1 MRAKAGSG
9 GAQLELVA
17 GDNVSGGSVST
28 ARIDADNIILDGTVT
43 ATQIAAGTIT
53 ANEIA
58 SSAITAAKLA
68 AGSVNAAKIAAGAIT
83 SNELTVNIRSDIGAG
98 TGNGNSNLTNN
109 NVSISGNQI
118 SAGSITSAKLTN
130 NIRSDIGAGTGNGNG
145 NSNLTN
151 NNVSISGSRITSGT
165 VAAGRMPSEALN
177 ENEQYNLADP
187 RNWDIGT
194 DAGDGYGRTGT
205 FNENDS
211 SDNERIMGVDAFG
224 TESIIWQ
231 TIPDSGSS
239 ADGGWNCDFT
249 IYKTQ
254 DALLYV
260 NYVKRTSSDAAGN
273 YYLGCH
279 GNSTLSLNGTANT
292 NPYFVAK
299 PTSDLPQNVWCAI
312 VGVIYGSS
320 STVTSNAAIGGVYR
334 LDTGAKIRSCNSF
347 RMKTGVTVQRH
358 RAYLYYS
365 TNNTVLQFCKPGVY
379 VINGSEPTLG
389 QILGPAAAINAGSVD
404 VDGTSIKDSSI
415 TSTQLTNNIRSDI
428 GAGTGNGNSNLTNNN
443 VSISG
448 SRITSGTVSDSRLAN
463 NVSKKGN
470 TGNLFASSTNI
481 SGGQINTGIV
491 TGGNLTINSTNYQPN
506 AGNGGFALGIPAS
519 GTGAGRFVVGS
530 ADEFMWWDG
539 SRLKLQGEVINVGP
553 EYTSGR
559 LLTKYVFDRA
569 SVGNISGNNTGAQS
583 ITGILDQL
591 GGAGVYG
598 FAICGGGGGGA
609 NTRPSNHKAFGGGAG
624 GMALFVYDW
633 NGSEAITVNLGTG
646 GTANNDNNNNF
657 SANGNAGNGS
667 TFAIA
672 GNTRV
677 TANGG
682 AAGNRATNGTAT
694 AVNSGQTRANA
705 TFNAANTDFPAFS
718 HICTSG
724 ISGGTGAAH
733 QAGMG
738 GGGIQITPWNP
749 TGVFTLANSA
759 DSGTT
764 PVTNSNNYGYGS
776 SGGCP
781 WGPGVATGG
790 SNNTRVSNSPFR
802 LDAGSAGLSGTTT
815 NSPPGDRV
823 VHPVGYDGYYD
834 ADETRISL
842 MFGATSFRGGDGGGG
857 GNTAGTAS
865 SGGLFCG
872 GGGSGRRSSNLAIGG
887 DGGLGGG
894 GGGASSYRG
903 NGNIG
908 GDGGDGAVVI
918 WRIS

>member
-1 MRAKAGSG
+1 MSWEQHFKSQWHSQHKPLLCSKA
-9 GAQLELVA
+9 
-17 GDNVSGGSVST
+17 NVRPSSKRVVRDCG
-28 ARIDADNIILDGTVT
+28 RDLWIILDRHKQCRDRRGLSIGHWRKNSELQFLSDENWRYCST
-43 ATQIAAGTIT
+43 AQSLLVLFDKQHGP
-53 ANEIA
+53 
-58 SSAITAAKLA
+58 
-68 AGSVNAAKIAAGAIT
+68 
-83 SNELTVNIRSDIGAG
+83 
-98 TGNGNSNLTNN
+98 
-109 NVSISGNQI
+109 SILQ
-118 SAGSITSAKLTN
+118 AWRL
-130 NIRSDIGAGTGNGNG
+130 
-145 NSNLTN
+145 
-151 NNVSISGSRITSGT
+151 
-165 VAAGRMPSEALN
+165 
-177 ENEQYNLADP
+177 
-187 RNWDIGT
+187 
-194 DAGDGYGRTGT
+194 
-205 FNENDS
+205 
-211 SDNERIMGVDAFG
+211 
-224 TESIIWQ
+224 
-231 TIPDSGSS
+231 
-239 ADGGWNCDFT
+239 CD
-249 IYKTQ
+249 Q
-254 DALLYV
+254 RL
-260 NYVKRTSSDAAGN
+260 R
-273 YYLGCH
+273 
-279 GNSTLSLNGTANT
+279 ANT
-292 NPYFVAK
+292 
-299 PTSDLPQNVWCAI
+299 
-312 VGVIYGSS
+312 
-320 STVTSNAAIGGVYR
+320 
-334 LDTGAKIRSCNSF
+334 
-347 RMKTGVTVQRH
+347 
-358 RAYLYYS
+358 
-365 TNNTVLQFCKPGVY
+365 
-379 VINGSEPTLG
+379 G

-823 VHPVGYDGYYD
+823 VHPS
-834 ADETRISL
+834 RL
-842 MFGATSFRGGDGGGG
+842 
-857 GNTAGTAS
+857 
-865 SGGLFCG
+865 
-872 GGGSGRRSSNLAIGG
+872 
-887 DGGLGGG
+887 
-894 GGGASSYRG
+894 
-903 NGNIG
+903 
-908 GDGGDGAVVI
+908 
-918 WRIS
+918 